1 MLSTLRLASRRALP
15 RIFPSYARLITT
27 DTAEKQRAEALGILG
42 NIGDPF
48 ATPAPEPAAPK
59 PKLDLDTMHHH
70 VPAAESPLLHFLATM
85 IMKHGEYAKAQRIVS
100 NMLLHI
106 RAMTGSPPM
115 PIVEQ
120 AILAAAPAVKCRK
133 LKRQGG
139 KSSMVPKPLNERQR
153 IHMAIRWIRDQV
165 IHEKKARG
173 APGKKYEERL
183 AREMIAVIRGTSP
196 VLAEKK
202 KTHEEA
208 MVNRCAFSS
217 SLPLTGI

>member
-15 RIFPSYARLITT
+15 RIFPSYARSLTT
-27 DTAEKQRAEALGILG
+27 DTAAKQRAEALGVLG
-42 NIGDPF
+42 NIVDPF
-48 ATPAPEPAAPK
+48 ATPAPEPAPPK

-120 AILAAAPAVKCRK
+120 ANFGCSACRE
-133 LKRQGG
+133 
-139 KSSMVPKPLNERQR
+139 VPQ
-153 IHMAIRWIRDQV
+153 
-165 IHEKKARG
+165 
-173 APGKKYEERL
+173 
-183 AREMIAVIRGTSP
+183 T
-196 VLAEKK
+196 K
-202 KTHEEA
+202 KTGRQVLYGSKTFE
-208 MVNRCAFSS
+208 
-217 SLPLTGI
+217 